1 MDSELE
7 KYRLFV
13 KAVAKR
19 YASNEE
25 EMEELI
31 AEGAIGLAEAAER
44 FNEDSGIQF
53 ISYAVW
59 YIRRSIE
66 SCIKSKKDGKVG
78 PTSHKKR
85 NLD

>member
-7 KYRLFV
+7 KYLPFV
-13 KAVAKR
+13 KAIAKR
-19 YASNEE
+19 YTSNEA

-31 AEGAIGLAEAAER
+31 AAGTIGLAEAAEM
-44 FNEDSGIQF
+44 FDEGSGIRF
-53 ISYAVW
+53 ITYAVW
-59 YIRRSIE
+59 FIRRSIE

-78 PTSHKKR
+78 PTSREKR

>member
-7 KYRLFV
+7 KYLLFV
-13 KAVAKR
+13 KVVAKR
-19 YASNEE
+19 YASNEA
-25 EMEELI
+25 EMDELI
-31 AEGAIGLAEAAER
+31 AAGTIGLVEAAEH

-66 SCIKSKKDGKVG
+66 TCIKSKKDGKVG
-78 PTSHKKR
+78 PTIYKK
-85 NLD
+85 

>member
-7 KYRLFV
+7 KYLLFV
-13 KAVAKR
+13 KVVAKR
-19 YASNEE
+19 YASNEA

-31 AEGAIGLAEAAER
+31 AAGTIGLVEAAER
-44 FNEDSGIQF
+44 FNKDCGYQF

-59 YIRRSIE
+59 HIRRSIE

-78 PTSHKKR
+78 PTSHKKK